1 MTKKRK
7 PVEAA
12 YRPMGAIVK
21 FPERVWEEHFGGG
34 WITRPATSEDR
45 ERRRD
50 LAEQL
55 GVNMETSE

>member
-7 PVEAA
+7 QIEV
-12 YRPMGAIVK
+12 YRPLGAIVK
-21 FPERVWEEHFGGG
+21 FPERVWIESEHGG
-34 WITRPATSEDR
+34 WVTRPATSEDR

-55 GVNMETSE
+55 GVNMETSDA

>member
-1 MTKKRK
+1 MKSKRK
-7 PVEAA
+7 QIEV
-12 YRPMGAIVK
+12 YRPLGAIVK
-21 FPERVWEEHFGGG
+21 FTERVWIESEHGG

-55 GVNMETSE
+55 GVNMEVGE

>member
-7 PVEAA
+7 QIEV
-12 YRPMGAIVK
+12 YRPLGAIVK
-21 FPERVWEEHFGGG
+21 FPERVWEENFRGG
-34 WITRPATSEDR
+34 WVTRAATSEDR

>member
-1 MTKKRK
+1 MTTKKRK
-7 PVEAA
+7 QIEV
-12 YRPMGAIVK
+12 YRPLGAIVK
-21 FPERVWEEHFGGG
+21 FPERVWEPCEHGG

-55 GVNMETSE
+55 GVNMEVGE